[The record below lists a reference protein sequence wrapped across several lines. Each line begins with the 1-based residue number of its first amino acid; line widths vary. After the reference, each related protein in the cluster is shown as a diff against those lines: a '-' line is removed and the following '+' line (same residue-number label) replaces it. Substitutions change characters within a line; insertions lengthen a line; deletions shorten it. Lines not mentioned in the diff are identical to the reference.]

1 MTGSVPCVSVILFRS
16 THNGDSSDEYFV
28 EKHAFQGQAAQLQL
42 TFLQGAKISAK
53 RERLGGGVPTMAGRL
68 VPPSYVP
75 PPAAAPA
82 PASFAPQIQAA
93 AQTMQQ
99 RMKQA
104 TFTSFVENPRK
115 PVQSKIEVSAMRFGC
130 RDSGT
135 MSTLKTNSNSTRMS
149 RRKPPDT
156 ARFFASAAC
165 TCSPRS
171 QPT

>member
-1 MTGSVPCVSVILFRS
+1 MPFKDKLHSC
-16 THNGDSSDEYFV
+16 SSRFCRVRKYRRRGKGLVVGF
-28 EKHAFQGQAAQLQL
+28 AQWREGW
-42 TFLQGAKISAK
+42 FLPRTS
-53 RERLGGGVPTMAGRL
+53 
-68 VPPSYVP
+68 

-115 PVQSKIEVSAMRFGC
+115 PVQSKIEVSAMCFGC

>member
-1 MTGSVPCVSVILFRS
+1 MAPTN
-16 THNGDSSDEYFV
+16 TFV
-28 EKHAFQGQAAQLQL
+28 AKHAFQGQAAQSQL
-42 TFLQGAKISAK
+42 TFPQGAKISAK
-53 RERLGGGVPTMAGRL
+53 AGQEGKAWWWGSYNGREGWF
-68 VPPSYVP
+68 PPAYVA
-75 PPAAAPA
+75 PAAAPA